1 MLGDT
6 IGHARGQVV
15 GTRVLPP
22 IENEVNLEITFQGSG
37 ELLKVPFS
45 DMGTSRL
52 IFRQDGMI
60 EADDGHIVMFGPK
73 GEIARLKSAG
83 LGKLSGPVPQGR
95 YTSTGMFETTATCW
109 KHLNEIIGIFE
120 FIVDEH
126 GGYTVK
132 IWEWK

>member
-1 MLGDT
+1 MLGDS
-6 IGHARGQVV
+6 IGHAAGQVV

-22 IENEVNLEITFQGSG
+22 VENEVNLEITFRGSG

-52 IFRQDGMI
+52 VFRQDGMI

-95 YTSTGMFETTATCW
+95 YTSTGMFETTAACW

-120 FIVDEH
+120 FVVDAN